1 MPSGLGEATQM
12 IGPFAPA
19 LLCWACLI
27 LTVSTLALMFLWT
40 NITAFARRLRGK
52 DGDRTPAVGSVPPER
67 SGW

>member
-27 LTVSTLALMFLWT
+27 LTVLALALTFLWT
-40 NITAFARRLRGK
+40 NVTAFARRSRNERK
-52 DGDRTPAVGSVPPER
+52 PAAGSVPPER
-67 SGW
+67 SNW

>member
-27 LTVSTLALMFLWT
+27 LTVVSLAVTFLWT
-40 NITAFARRLRGK
+40 NITAFARRPKGSERERK
-52 DGDRTPAVGSVPPER
+52 PALGSVPPER
-67 SGW
+67 

>member
-27 LTVSTLALMFLWT
+27 LTVLALALTFLWT
-40 NITAFARRLRGK
+40 NVTAFARRVGGRERK
-52 DGDRTPAVGSVPPER
+52 PAVGSTLPEQSR
-67 SGW
+67 Q

>member
-27 LTVSTLALMFLWT
+27 ITVIALALTFLWT
-40 NITAFARRLRGK
+40 NITAFARNVSGQRK
-52 DGDRTPAVGSVPPER
+52 PTAGSMPGR
-67 SGW
+67 NTR